1 MASKLEGTAL
11 ITGAGSG
18 IPSSFQSF
26 KIKGITNPGIGRGTA
41 NTLIQ
46 NGINNLSLLDINIS
60 ALESARND
68 LLSQHSTANILIQ
81 QTDVASE
88 TSIAT
93 AVKKTVEMYGRID
106 VAINS
111 AGISGN
117 PCPTHEM
124 SLSEW
129 QRVIDVNQTGVWICQ
144 RELIRQMLGQENL
157 GPRRGRG
164 VIVNLSSMFGVHAPR
179 GEFGISPYTASKHA
193 VIAITKLDAK
203 TYAPHGIRINA
214 ICPGYVDTPIIAD
227 AIRLGALQAEF
238 DRTPMRRPSSVEE
251 VADSISFLASP
262 MSSYMC
268 GAALVMDGGYTI

>member
-1 MASKLEGTAL
+1 MSKCAKQKIIVTYNKAQPEIAQILHLYTFTTRNMASKLEGTAL

-144 RELIRQMLGQENL
+144 RELIRQMLGQE
-157 GPRRGRG
+157 
-164 VIVNLSSMFGVHAPR
+164 
-179 GEFGISPYTASKHA
+179 
-193 VIAITKLDAK
+193 
-203 TYAPHGIRINA
+203 
-214 ICPGYVDTPIIAD
+214 
-227 AIRLGALQAEF
+227 
-238 DRTPMRRPSSVEE
+238 
-251 VADSISFLASP
+251 
-262 MSSYMC
+262 
-268 GAALVMDGGYTI
+268 